1 MTDARGARLPAPAS
15 RPGLLH
21 NTIPACR
28 RGAPSLPR
36 PPLPGVCPRS
46 RKRPPTSLPGHTI
59 QTPVQRNHRSHTTGA
74 YHPHTAAHQAT
85 TTLSSYSPTK
95 PASQDEESGL
105 TCGLEGVRTLDLL
118 FRRQTLYPLSYEPRI
133 THPTTSAKHL
143 PRHATPLLYTTPAP
157 RATRQPSHGIRPKAS
172 DLPRPATTLRRCT
185 SPPAS
190 GRRDLRM
197 RYAKGHRGSGGLDGW
212 AM

>member
-1 MTDARGARLPAPAS
+1 MEHRHSHGHHCRAYAPVAGNDPRPAYRGTQS
-15 RPGLLH
+15 RPPC
-21 NTIPACR
+21 NETTDPT
-28 RGAPSLPR
+28 PR
-36 PPLPGVCPRS
+36 
-46 RKRPPTSLPGHTI
+46 GHT
-59 QTPVQRNHRSHTTGA
+59 TRDS
-74 YHPHTAAHQAT
+74 HPHTAAHQST

-172 DLPRPATTLRRCT
+172 DLPRPATTLRRCA
-185 SPPAS
+185 PPSAS